1 MSQPLHIDIPAVL
14 KAKAPGAHIPAFV
27 VRYLE
32 RITHVHQMNRFLAAH
47 PDVTGYDFIR
57 LILAEEFHCT
67 ASIHGTDN
75 IPQDDAPMLFVSN
88 HPLGGLDGVIEALMI
103 GEHRRYNLRVI
114 VNDLLMYM
122 KPLAELFMPVNIGG
136 GQSRE
141 YATQLRNMW
150 DSGCDVL
157 SFPAG
162 ACSRKQKTRRGL
174 FAPKQI
180 KDLEWKKSFV
190 QQAVRYQ
197 RDVVPIY
204 FDGRN
209 SDWFYNLAYWRKR
222 LGIKL
227 NIEML
232 YLVDELYGASGKH
245 FTVHVG
251 KPIPWQTFDN
261 TRTPAQWAQW
271 VKEQVYLIP
280 AQNAQTNQTK

>member
-14 KAKAPGAHIPAFV
+14 KEKAPNAHIPAFLI
-27 VRYLE
+27 RYLE

-57 LILAEEFHCT
+57 LILDEEFHCT
-67 ASIHGTDN
+67 ASIRGIEN
-75 IPQDDAPMLFVSN
+75 IPQDNKPLLFVSN

-103 GEHRRYNLRVI
+103 GEHRNYNLRVI

-122 KPLAELFMPVNIGG
+122 KPLAELFIPVNIGG
-136 GQSRE
+136 GQSRD
-141 YATQLRNMW
+141 YAMRLRNMW
-150 DSGCDVL
+150 ESGCDVL

-162 ACSRKQKTRRGL
+162 ACSRKQKTTKGL

-180 KDLEWKKSFV
+180 KDLEWKKSFI
-190 QQAVRYQ
+190 QQAIRYQ
-197 RDVVPIY
+197 RNVVPIY
-204 FDGRN
+204 FEGHN
-209 SDWFYNLAYWRKR
+209 SERFYNIAYWRKK

-232 YLVDELYGASGKH
+232 YLVDELYGAAGKH
-245 FTVHVG
+245 FNVIVG

-261 TRTPAQWAQW
+261 SQTPAQWAQW
-271 VKEQVYLIP
+271 VKEQVYRIP
-280 AQNAQTNQTK
+280 AQDTSDNQTM